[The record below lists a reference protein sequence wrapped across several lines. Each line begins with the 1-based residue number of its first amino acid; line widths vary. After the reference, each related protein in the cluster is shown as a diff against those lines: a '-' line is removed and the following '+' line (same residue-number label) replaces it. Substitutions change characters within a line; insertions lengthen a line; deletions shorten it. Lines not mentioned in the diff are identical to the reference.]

1 MPNPGCLCRR
11 SAIGAF
17 RCFEHWE
24 STFGREA
31 SLVQPDESFDNRPG
45 NRRQNRSFVA
55 LSTSDRS
62 LFRPDIDR
70 IAGYTPGEQ
79 PQESGWIKL
88 NTNENPYPPSPAVRA
103 AIVAAAEGRLN
114 VYPDPLGTAFRKKA
128 AAIYGVEPDWILPA
142 NGSDEC
148 LTLITRAFVD
158 PGETICFPYPSY
170 ILYETLADLQG
181 GRHQRLLLNRD
192 WSWNHP
198 AIASHLAGCKLLF
211 VPNPNSPSGNAW
223 PREEIE
229 RLVPPAGT
237 LVLDGAYTDFA
248 VSPDGADILNGKN
261 GRHVILTRTLS
272 KSYSMAGVRFGVAIA
287 HPDIIRGLRKVKDS
301 YNCNTLSLAAAL
313 AAIEDQ
319 AWMQQNVARI
329 RATRGRLTQSLR
341 SCGFDV
347 VESQANF
354 VWATR
359 KAGEHRGIYEK
370 LKQRKILVRYMRFPN
385 AGDGGSEELDGL
397 RITVGTDAEV
407 DGLSA
412 ALKDLLA

>member
-1 MPNPGCLCRR
+1 MTTPG
-11 SAIGAF
+11 
-17 RCFEHWE
+17 
-24 STFGREA
+24 
-31 SLVQPDESFDNRPG
+31 
-45 NRRQNRSFVA
+45 
-55 LSTSDRS
+55 RS

-70 IAGYTPGEQ
+70 IDGYTPGEQ

-114 VYPDPLGTAFRKKA
+114 IYPDPLGTAFRKKA
-128 AAIYGVEPDWILPA
+128 AAVYGVEPDWILPA

-181 GRHQRLLLNRD
+181 GRHERLLLNRD
-192 WSWNHP
+192 WSWNHS
-198 AIASHLAGCKLLF
+198 AIATQLERCKLLF

-223 PREEIE
+223 RPDEIDQ
-229 RLVPPAGT
+229 LVPPAGV

-248 VSPDGADILNGKN
+248 DHPDRAEILDGEN
-261 GRHVILTRTLS
+261 GRRVILTRTFS
-272 KSYSMAGVRFGVAIA
+272 KSYSMAGVRFGFAIA

-319 AWMQQNVARI
+319 TWMRHNVERI
-329 RATRGRLTQSLR
+329 RATRARLTQSLR
-341 SCGFDV
+341 ACGFDV

-359 KAGEHRGIYEK
+359 KGGEHRPIYEN
-370 LKQRKILVRYMRFPN
+370 LKQRKILVRYMRFPEV
-385 AGDGGSEELDGL
+385 GDDGREETDGL
-397 RITVGTDAEV
+397 RITIGTDAEV
-407 DGLSA
+407 DGLIA
-412 ALKDLLA
+412 ALKDLRA

>member
-1 MPNPGCLCRR
+1 LSNPINLSTIARKIRRR
-11 SAIGAF
+11 SLWS
-17 RCFEHWE
+17 C
-24 STFGREA
+24 
-31 SLVQPDESFDNRPG
+31 
-45 NRRQNRSFVA
+45 VA
-55 LSTSDRS
+55 LSSPGRS

-70 IAGYTPGEQ
+70 IDGYTPGEQ

-114 VYPDPLGTAFRKKA
+114 IYPDPLGTAFRKQA
-128 AAIYGVEPDWILPA
+128 AALYGVEPDWILPA

-181 GRHQRLLLNRD
+181 GRHERLLLNPD
-192 WSWNHP
+192 WSWNHS
-198 AIASHLAGCKLLF
+198 AIAEQLKKCKLLF

-223 PREEIE
+223 TREVIE
-229 RLVPPAGT
+229 RLVPPTGV
-237 LVLDGAYTDFA
+237 LVLDGAYTDF
-248 VSPDGADILNGKN
+248 SDFPDRIDILNGQS
-261 GRHVILTRTLS
+261 GRRVIFS
-272 KSYSMAGVRFGVAIA
+272 KSYSMAGVRFGFAIA

-301 YNCNTLSLAAAL
+301 YNCNMLSLAAAL
-313 AAIEDQ
+313 AAIGDQ
-319 AWMQQNVARI
+319 AWMRQNVQRI
-329 RATRGRLTQSLR
+329 RATRERMIQSLR

-347 VESQANF
+347 VPSQANF

-359 KAGEHRGIYEK
+359 KAGEHRAIYED
-370 LKQRKILVRYMRFPN
+370 LKQRKILVRYMRFQN
-385 AGDGGSEELDGL
+385 AGIDGCEELDGL

-407 DGLSA
+407 DGLIT
-412 ALKDLLA
+412 ALKDLRS